1 MAEAGRSGIASDQ
14 QRVRM
19 VEWMLLLLMTGGH
32 SVRMM
37 RLLLLLLLRDSPG
50 TVAPGGG
57 GGRGWVLADR
67 LAEAARAGDHL
78 PAPDRK

>member
-19 VEWMLLLLMTGGH
+19 VEWVLLVMTGGH

-37 RLLLLLLLRDSPG
+37 RLLLLLLRDSPG

-57 GGRGWVLADR
+57 GRGRGRVFADR
-67 LAEAARAGDHL
+67 LAKASGAGYHL
-78 PAPDRK
+78 PAPNRK

>member
-19 VEWMLLLLMTGGH
+19 VEWMLLLLLMTGGH

-37 RLLLLLLLRDSPG
+37 RLLLLLLRDSPG
-50 TVAPGGG
+50 TVASGGG
-57 GGRGWVLADR
+57 GGRGWVLTDR
-67 LAEAARAGDHL
+67 LAEAASAGDHL

>member
-37 RLLLLLLLRDSPG
+37 HLLLLLLRGTPG